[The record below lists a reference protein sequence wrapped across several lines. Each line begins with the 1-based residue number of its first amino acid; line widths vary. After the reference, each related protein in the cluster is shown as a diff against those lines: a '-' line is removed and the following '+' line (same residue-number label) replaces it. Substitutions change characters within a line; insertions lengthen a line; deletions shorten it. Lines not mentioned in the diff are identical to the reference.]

1 MKKISFIFITVF
13 ILFSINLHAQITQ
26 FTQDPTTYI
35 SGLEQLFRQDRN
47 ISKSTLKEIDA
58 FLLGEFSTF
67 WSSITD
73 LEKQSIIEL
82 SNAM

>member
-47 ISKSTLKEIDA
+47 ISKKDFKRNRCIFT
-58 FLLGEFSTF
+58 
-67 WSSITD
+67 W
-73 LEKQSIIEL
+73 
-82 SNAM
+82 